1 MVYISMGSFPQQQRG
16 KGLFGG
22 LTQVWEG
29 RPNRAGEKR
38 PSEAVPERRERE
50 ALQGSIA
57 ILNKSSK
64 SLESV
69 DISKNSCNL
78 KDKGKVSQVLLQ

>member
-1 MVYISMGSFPQQQRG
+1 M
-16 KGLFGG
+16 
-22 LTQVWEG
+22 E
-29 RPNRAGEKR
+29 AGEKR

-69 DISKNSCNL
+69 DRSKNSCIL